1 MITDGSHWGLGQ
13 YAAAESGRRLILE
26 QHTELR
32 RLLALG
38 LVQTYTSSHDRQA
51 GSAVLRALVARV
63 RTTLI
68 QHLRDEDAVL
78 LPLFEQEPGGWRR
91 AQNLRDEH
99 ARQRQEIEAMAALS
113 EAGSADALA
122 ERFDGLARALLLDIA
137 QEDREL
143 ARMEALPFAFDG
155 RRRSPG
161 RRALEESPAGRA
173 ESAANG

>member
-1 MITDGSHWGLGQ
+1 MITDEMHWGLGQ
-13 YAAAESGRRLILE
+13 YAAAEAGRRLILE

-38 LVQTYTSSHDRQA
+38 LVQTYASSYDRQA
-51 GSAVLRALVARV
+51 GSAVLRALVARI

-68 QHLRDEDAVL
+68 QHLRDEEAVL
-78 LPLFEQEPGGWRR
+78 LPLFEQQPGGLRR
-91 AQNLRDEH
+91 AQSLRDEH

-122 ERFDGLARALLLDIA
+122 ERFDSLARALFLDIA
-137 QEDREL
+137 HEEREL
-143 ARMEALPFAFDG
+143 TRMEALPRVFEGG
-155 RRRSPG
+155 RLAAG

-173 ESAANG
+173 ASAAG